1 MWWRGAPHTAKIS
14 YINLCVEVP
23 PAAVYKG
30 SRGGGQPASMARQG
44 GVLLLVGVGLLLG
57 GGKKWG
63 GRGEGGRCPPLLVQ
77 FRLGGRRRTAHHW
90 LPLSLS
96 TKAHMAHYF
105 SRGVPV
111 TLRHTGF
118 LREHPEHFR
127 CLNIVVQYINLYV
140 STISR
145 LLVMSVITSG
155 TPTNLGYIKMHK
167 LITVIV
173 TLSVRTLRV
182 REQCRHDRDTFPVNN
197 Q

>member
-1 MWWRGAPHTAKIS
+1 MDQLVCLG
-14 YINLCVEVP
+14 VP
-23 PAAVYKG
+23 PAPVYKG
-30 SRGGGQPASMARQG
+30 SRGGGRPAPMARQG

-63 GRGEGGRCPPLLVQ
+63 GRGKGGAPPPSPSPI
-77 FRLGGRRRTAHHW
+77 RTRGRRRAAHLW

-111 TLRHTGF
+111 TLRLSGF
-118 LREHPEHFR
+118 LRNHPEHFR
-127 CLNIVVQYINLYV
+127 CPNIAVQYINLYV

-155 TPTNLGYIKMHK
+155 TPN
-167 LITVIV
+167 
-173 TLSVRTLRV
+173 
-182 REQCRHDRDTFPVNN
+182 
-197 Q
+197 